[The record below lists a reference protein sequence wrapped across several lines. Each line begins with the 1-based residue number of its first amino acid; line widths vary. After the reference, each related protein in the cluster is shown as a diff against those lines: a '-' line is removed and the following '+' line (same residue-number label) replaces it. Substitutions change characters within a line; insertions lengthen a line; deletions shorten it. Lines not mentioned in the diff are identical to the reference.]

1 MRFADLAVLMHGVP
15 VSPTRRSMTISE
27 HLHELLEHPNSY
39 FNLLGAANVY
49 WREKKWPE
57 AIEFGLR
64 ALSACPNSFHATKV
78 LVSAYAETD
87 QYEDCYRYAKQLI
100 QLGLPSWRKAKV
112 IAGLLSLLAL
122 FPRGRSLHQRW
133 TERWKLEESSDRAML
148 SFAEGFVRQHET
160 PRASQ

>member
-1 MRFADLAVLMHGVP
+1 MRFADLAVLMQGVP
-15 VSPTRRSMTISE
+15 VSPTKRSMAISE
-27 HLHELLEHPNSY
+27 YLHELLEHPNSY

-57 AIEFGLR
+57 AIEFASR
-64 ALSACPNSFHATKV
+64 ALQTCPNSFHATKV
-78 LVSAYAETD
+78 LVSAYAETA
-87 QYEDCYRYAKQLI
+87 QYENCYRYAKQLM

-112 IAGLLSLLAL
+112 IAGFLSLFTPL
-122 FPRGRSLHQRW
+122 PRCRSLYQHW